1 MFQIGDKAKKG
12 RSCPQERYRPSS
24 VLCHRQKI
32 NLPTQHKQPGV
43 SGEVSFFMWTHTTS
57 KQVVY
62 YHTTSD
68 RVSQERCCVSCDPC
82 HNHFKQITNIPQ
94 VVSQVCPT
102 PSSYLR
108 LSQVRLCQVKSP
120 SPDLYVKAVGNQYI
134 RGYLKRQKLFNNK
147 LQVNRLL
154 RTVWISCCT

>member
-1 MFQIGDKAKKG
+1 MFQIGDKAKKE
-12 RSCPQERYRPSS
+12 RSSPQERYRPSF

-82 HNHFKQITNIPQ
+82 HNHIKQITNIPQ
-94 VVSQVCPT
+94 VVSQERSGVRCAQHPPLT
-102 PSSYLR
+102 SFLHCKKCNLLPYPKQPGESGE
-108 LSQVRLCQVKSP
+108 LSCFMRPIL
-120 SPDLYVKAVGNQYI
+120 KA
-134 RGYLKRQKLFNNK
+134 NK
-147 LQVNRLL
+147 
-154 RTVWISCCT
+154 